1 MAAIDD
7 VGGQDV
13 FINTHRTSRIWIF
26 RGIRDGST
34 PKGAAGP
41 DGSIPEGAVW
51 GSNFLA
57 LKCDGEGNLNGVRKD
72 LMKFKIHQAS
82 PDMPALA
89 LGRKTSALSLFV
101 NSMKMFDVVLIPD
114 GDQIYL
120 GDVQSEYVYSPGGW
134 SDRPSAE
141 TSQLNHIRT
150 MKIFGPFDRKKL
162 PPELRKALRVQY
174 PVACLDKFRDEI
186 MTLLGHQFGLSQAQ
200 LRALN
205 IGNTMVSGPKMIDI
219 TYPLRSDLKIYFK
232 VPQDITSDEAKR
244 LSIFFRSIYFRK

>member
-1 MAAIDD
+1 
-7 VGGQDV
+7 
-13 FINTHRTSRIWIF
+13 
-26 RGIRDGST
+26 
-34 PKGAAGP
+34 
-41 DGSIPEGAVW
+41 
-51 GSNFLA
+51 
-57 LKCDGEGNLNGVRKD
+57 
-72 LMKFKIHQAS
+72 
-82 PDMPALA
+82 
-89 LGRKTSALSLFV
+89 
-101 NSMKMFDVVLIPD
+101 
-114 GDQIYL
+114 
-120 GDVQSEYVYSPGGW
+120 
-134 SDRPSAE
+134 
-141 TSQLNHIRT
+141 

-232 VPQDITSDEAKR
+232 VPQDITSDEAER